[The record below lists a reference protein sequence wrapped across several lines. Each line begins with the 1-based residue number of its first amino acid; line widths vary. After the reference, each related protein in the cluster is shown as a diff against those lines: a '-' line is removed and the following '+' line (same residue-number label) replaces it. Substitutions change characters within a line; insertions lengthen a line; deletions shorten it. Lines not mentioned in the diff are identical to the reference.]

1 MLPQSYGCTWKT
13 SRTWNAVAILGMASL
28 FVMAGC
34 GSGVKFATQAASG
47 GTTQAVSAVPSGP
60 QLGYAWYAQD
70 ETLRPILGVAGSSQ
84 FGESVVPAGAY
95 VAGASS
101 SPAGVALLISSDH
114 QVYKMALP
122 NGVPAQIGAA
132 AGAGSVIR
140 FSPTGATALLFVPG
154 GTSAMVVTGIS
165 GTPQVKQL
173 TAGSAILDVAV
184 SDAGSVAAVLQAGH
198 GATVNLLSG
207 GGHAIATLSGAGGVS
222 FTGASEDLLVADS
235 GANTLTLVKSA
246 STTAT
251 PVQIPTANLLKA
263 PVALG
268 ASLSGKYAAV
278 ANSGDSSVIRVD
290 LTGASVAQRVVCPVQ
305 PTLVAQLSGNGVF
318 RFNEIN
324 GAPVWVS
331 DVTAASPSMLFIPAL
346 ASATG
351 TTKTGSSAAQ

>member
-1 MLPQSYGCTWKT
+1 MLPQSYGSTSHP
-13 SRTWNAVAILGMASL
+13 SRTQNAVATLAMAGL
-28 FVMAGC
+28 FVLVGC

-47 GTTQAVSAVPSGP
+47 GTTQAVTAVPSGP

-70 ETLRPILGVAGSSQ
+70 ETLRPILGVPGSSQ

-114 QVYKMALP
+114 QVYKMTLP
-122 NGVPAQIGAA
+122 NGMPAQIGTTAV
-132 AGAGSVIR
+132 AGSVIR

-154 GTSAMVVTGIS
+154 GTSATVVTGIS
-165 GTPQVKQL
+165 GTVQVKQV
-173 TAGSAILDVAV
+173 TAAAAILDVAV
-184 SDAGSVAAVLQAGH
+184 SDAGSVAAVSQASH
-198 GATVNLLSG
+198 GATLNLLSG
-207 GGHAIATLSGAGGVS
+207 SGHQIAALSGAGSVS
-222 FTGASEDLLVADS
+222 FTGASEDLLVADA

-263 PVALG
+263 PVAVG

-318 RFNEIN
+318 RFNEIS
-324 GAPVWVS
+324 GTPVWVS

-346 ASATG
+346 AKG
-351 TTKTGSSAAQ
+351 PAAQ